1 MKDTHHFLAFDLG
14 ATSGRSMLGT
24 LHGGRLELAELTRF
38 PNAMIRIGRHDYWNI
53 YSLYEELKRGLEE
66 AGRWRVPLD
75 ALGIDTWGVD
85 FVCVASDG
93 TFLGLPRSYR
103 DPYTAGVPE
112 AFFRQVPAA
121 EVYAATGIQ
130 TLDFNT
136 LFQLY
141 AARREG
147 SSALEHARSLLFMPD
162 VLAYLLTGRQVCEYT
177 IASTS
182 QLLNPHTRAFEPKLF
197 APLGLAVDVMPEL
210 VMPGTVVGALADGVC
225 RECGVSGMPVVAVAG
240 HDTASAV
247 AAVPAEGERFAYLSS
262 GTWSL
267 MGIEVPRPIITDE
280 SRRLNFTNEGGVEGT
295 TRFLKNITG
304 MWLLEQCRREWR
316 RAGADYPYPDIV
328 SMAQSAAGFRRFI
341 DPDHP
346 SFARPDSMT
355 GAICAYCRATGQP
368 APETP
373 ADFIRCIFDSLAMK
387 YRYVLDSLQR
397 LSPFPIERL
406 HVIGGGSQNG
416 LLNRFTANATGLPVV
431 AGPVE
436 ATATGNVLMQ
446 AKAVGAV
453 GSLADMRAIVRSSV
467 SLDTYLPEDTGAWA
481 EAYGRYRAV
490 TGLE

>member
-1 MKDTHHFLAFDLG
+1 
-14 ATSGRSMLGT
+14 
-24 LHGGRLELAELTRF
+24 
-38 PNAMIRIGRHDYWNI
+38 
-53 YSLYEELKRGLEE
+53 
-66 AGRWRVPLD
+66 
-75 ALGIDTWGVD
+75 
-85 FVCVASDG
+85 
-93 TFLGLPRSYR
+93 
-103 DPYTAGVPE
+103 
-112 AFFRQVPAA
+112 
-121 EVYAATGIQ
+121 
-130 TLDFNT
+130 
-136 LFQLY
+136 
-141 AARREG
+141 
-147 SSALEHARSLLFMPD
+147 
-162 VLAYLLTGRQVCEYT
+162 
-177 IASTS
+177 
-182 QLLNPHTRAFEPKLF
+182 
-197 APLGLAVDVMPEL
+197 MPEL
-210 VMPGTVVGALADGVC
+210 VMPGTVVGALTDGVC
-225 RECGVSGMPVVAVAG
+225 RECGVPGMPVVAVAG

-387 YRYVLDSLQR
+387 YRYVLDSLRR

-431 AGPVE
+431 AGAGGGHRDGQRADAGQGRGGGRLAGRHACHCAQLCKPGHIP
-436 ATATGNVLMQ
+436 AGGYGRMGGRLTDATGPSPGWSRGGC
-446 AKAVGAV
+446 A
-453 GSLADMRAIVRSSV
+453 S
-467 SLDTYLPEDTGAWA
+467 
-481 EAYGRYRAV
+481 
-490 TGLE
+490 